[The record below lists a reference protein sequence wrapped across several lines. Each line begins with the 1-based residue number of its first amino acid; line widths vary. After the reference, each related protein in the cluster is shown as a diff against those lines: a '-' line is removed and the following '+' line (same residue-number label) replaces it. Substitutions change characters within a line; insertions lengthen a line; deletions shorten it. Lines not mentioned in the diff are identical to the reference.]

1 MAKDSSFDVV
11 SQVDMQEMDNAVNQV
26 KKEISQRYDFRGSS
40 AYIELGEKEVKVA
53 AEDEYKLGAILDM
66 LRQKMAKRG
75 IPLRCLVP
83 GKIEPAAK
91 GTVRQQLD
99 IQQGISKENGK
110 KIQAAIK
117 ATKLKVTAQLQDDQV
132 RVSGAKKDD
141 LQAVIQ
147 MLKAG
152 DFGVDLQFINM
163 RQKNPALFS
172 KKCLPSSLKSA
183 IILLVLVNIT
193 FSGMV

>member
-26 KKEISQRYDFRGSS
+26 KKEIDQRYDFRGSNAS
-40 AYIELGEKEVKVA
+40 IELGEGEIKIA
-53 AEDEYKLGAILDM
+53 AEDEYKLGAMVDM

-75 IPLRCLVP
+75 ISLRCLEL

-91 GTVRQQLD
+91 ATVRQQ
-99 IQQGISKENGK
+99 ITIKQGISKEDGK
-110 KIQAAIK
+110 KITAAIK
-117 ATKLKVTAQLQDDQV
+117 ATKLKVSAQIQDDQV

-163 RQKNPALFS
+163 R
-172 KKCLPSSLKSA
+172 
-183 IILLVLVNIT
+183 
-193 FSGMV
+193 

>member
-1 MAKDSSFDVV
+1 MYKR
-11 SQVDMQEMDNAVNQV
+11 Q
-26 KKEISQRYDFRGSS
+26 
-40 AYIELGEKEVKVA
+40 
-53 AEDEYKLGAILDM
+53 EYKLGAILDM

-91 GTVRQQLD
+91 GTVRQQLE

-117 ATKLKVTAQLQDDQV
+117 ATKLKVNAQLQDDQV

-147 MLKAG
+147 MLKEG

-163 RQKNPALFS
+163 R
-172 KKCLPSSLKSA
+172 
-183 IILLVLVNIT
+183 
-193 FSGMV
+193 

>member
-26 KKEISQRYDFRGSS
+26 KKEIDQRYDFRGSNAS
-40 AYIELGEKEVKVA
+40 IELEEKGVKIA
-53 AEDEYKLGAILDM
+53 AEDEYKLETIIDM
-66 LRQKMAKRG
+66 LRVKMAKRG

-83 GKIEPAAK
+83 GKVEAAAK
-91 GTVRQQLD
+91 NTVRQQLE
-99 IQQGISKENGK
+99 IQQGIPKDK
-110 KIQAAIK
+110 AKAIVAAIK
-117 ATKLKVTAQLQDDQV
+117 ATKLKVSAQMQDDQV

-147 MLKAG
+147 TLKAG

-163 RQKNPALFS
+163 R
-172 KKCLPSSLKSA
+172 
-183 IILLVLVNIT
+183 
-193 FSGMV
+193 

>member
-26 KKEISQRYDFRGSS
+26 KKEIDQRYDFRGSNAS
-40 AYIELGEKEVKVA
+40 IELGEKEIKIA

-91 GTVRQQLD
+91 GTVRQSLE

-110 KIQAAIK
+110 KIVAAIK
-117 ATKLKVTAQLQDDQV
+117 ASKLKVTAQIQDDQV
-132 RVSGAKKDD
+132 RVAGAKKDD

-147 MLKAG
+147 LLKAD

-163 RQKNPALFS
+163 R
-172 KKCLPSSLKSA
+172 
-183 IILLVLVNIT
+183 
-193 FSGMV
+193 

>member
-26 KKEISQRYDFRGSS
+26 KKEIDQRYDFRGSNAS
-40 AYIELGEKEVKVA
+40 IELEDKGVKIA
-53 AEDEYKLGAILDM
+53 AEDEYKLETIIDM
-66 LRQKMAKRG
+66 LRVKMAKRG
-75 IPLRCLVP
+75 IPLRCLVL

-91 GTVRQQLD
+91 NTVRQQLE
-99 IQQGISKENGK
+99 IQQGIPKDK
-110 KIQAAIK
+110 AKAIVAAIK
-117 ATKLKVTAQLQDDQV
+117 ATKLKVNAQMQDDQV

-147 MLKAG
+147 TLKAG

-163 RQKNPALFS
+163 R
-172 KKCLPSSLKSA
+172 
-183 IILLVLVNIT
+183 
-193 FSGMV
+193 